1 MALAIAAGAAQVAV
15 LLGLAGLA
23 LAFLSLAHIMSYA
36 LRRTRMV
43 ARAATGRIVPVGD
56 HAVLPIPA
64 RASVAGL
71 SRRRMMTLICHY
83 AGLAAMASIGLP
95 TRARADCGDCAATY
109 GSGYLDCITYYCNDI
124 GQTCCPPGYPYLN
137 HCDCTC
143 YDGTGFDCGSYSNCN
158 YCG

>member
-1 MALAIAAGAAQVAV
+1 MPTAI
-15 LLGLAGLA
+15 LGLAGGVFA
-23 LAFLSLAHIMSYA
+23 VLSLAHVASYA
-36 LRRTRMV
+36 VRRARMV
-43 ARAATGRIVPVGD
+43 ARAAHGRIVPVGE

-64 RASVAGL
+64 GGPGEGL
-71 SRRRMMTLICHY
+71 TRRGFAVLVLRY
-83 AGLAAMASIGLP
+83 AGLAAVASIGL
-95 TRARADCGDCAATY
+95 TARARADCGDCAATY
-109 GSGYLDCITYYCNDI
+109 GAGYLDCITYYCNDI